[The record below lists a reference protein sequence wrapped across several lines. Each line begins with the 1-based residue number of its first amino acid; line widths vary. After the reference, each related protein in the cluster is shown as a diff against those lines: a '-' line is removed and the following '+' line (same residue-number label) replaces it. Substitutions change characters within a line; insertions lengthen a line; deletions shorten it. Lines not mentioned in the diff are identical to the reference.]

1 MIKTV
6 ISLNLKLIFPP
17 TVQMS
22 LTQRVPSRGPPT
34 LCILLSLPH
43 KPVFVSSLQSSWF
56 SISFLCLKFTFKDS
70 QCPAHS
76 TLRHM
81 GSPST
86 ACLGPSS
93 VDRAMWLVLA
103 SDMEAEVT
111 CVTSGKRLHIC
122 CAVLLNTLPPRLG
135 DNRSGPQWW
144 AEVGALMDVQPEQ
157 EINLYSSWKLKGCL
171 LLQHNLSYPDG
182 YTFNMP
188 ISHHCNV
195 GKNLA
200 CLFTVGSQCLRPK
213 SGTS

>member
-34 LCILLSLPH
+34 LCTLLSLPY

-56 SISFLCLKFTFKDS
+56 SMSFLCQKFIFNGS
-70 QCPAHS
+70 QCPVCS

-86 ACLGPSS
+86 AFLGPSS

-103 SDMEAEVT
+103 SDTEAEVT
-111 CVTSGKRLHIC
+111 YVTSGKRLHIC
-122 CAVLLNTLPPRLG
+122 CAVPLNTLPPRLG
-135 DNRSGPQWW
+135 DNQSGPQWW
-144 AEVGALMDVQPEQ
+144 AEAGGPHGCSAWAR
-157 EINLYSSWKLKGCL
+157 NKLVVIMETEG
-171 LLQHNLSYPDG
+171 
-182 YTFNMP
+182 
-188 ISHHCNV
+188 
-195 GKNLA
+195 
-200 CLFTVGSQCLRPK
+200 LFVTAA
-213 SGTS
+213 